1 MTYFCRTM
9 SKQLRLVSC
18 GSHCKRENRS
28 GVASSKSTRYSKFL
42 LVLRQLYCD
51 ENKVCRSLV
60 LFFNHLMT
68 CLLQL
73 TIRTI
78 VCFVFSLE
86 SYVREQIIVAITLI
100 FKRSMLEE
108 KRFESDKLFNDVG
121 QMISSGDPALVFLI
135 FILPLCPW
143 RHLIFYFFSC
153 SSR

>member
-28 GVASSKSTRYSKFL
+28 GMASSKSTRYSRFL

-51 ENKVCRSLV
+51 ENKVCRSLFYF
-60 LFFNHLMT
+60 LIIS

-135 FILPLCPW
+135 FILPLCP
-143 RHLIFYFFSC
+143 
-153 SSR
+153 